1 MLGKTIS
8 HYQIT
13 GKLGEGGMGVVYKA
27 DDTKLERTVALKF
40 LADHLLRDEEAR
52 KRFQREAK
60 AAAALHHPNICPV
73 HEIAEA
79 EGETFIAM
87 AFIEGQNLDDRIAA
101 GPLPLAQALD
111 IAHQIATGLEAAHA
125 KGIVH
130 RDIKP
135 GNIIVD
141 DKGHVTVMDFGL
153 ALLTE
158 GSKLTKL
165 DTTVG
170 TVAYMSPEQAQG
182 VEVDRRTDI
191 WALGCVLFEM
201 VCGHRPFRGEYEQ
214 ALLYEIVHQEPEAL
228 TGLRS
233 GVPIELERIAGKCL
247 AKDAATRYQHADELL
262 ADLTALRRAL
272 DSGPSKTRAVTPAA
286 SQRLGPTISA
296 GPKGAAVPVAEPTA
310 KARTSAPLLAAVA
323 LVCLIAGFVAAWMTM
338 GSGSRAEAP
347 VRKFSLAF
355 DDLGPAAQISPD
367 GKRIAYI
374 TGTWPATKLWIR
386 DLDSW
391 ESRALDGTEGA
402 VRLSWSPDGN
412 WLAFVTRGAIK
423 KVQLQGGSVTP
434 VCERRSPQAAWVSWA
449 PDGNKVLFTSGFPSR
464 IYQVS
469 AAGGSPELFIEP
481 NESEAATRF
490 TDPSLLPPESGRR
503 ALLYRLGQDIV
514 VEDLDASERR
524 PLTQG
529 DNPVYVSSG
538 HILYQQGGRSG
549 AAGTGTS
556 GTLWALPFSLKEL
569 KATGEPFLIGPGEYP
584 SVSNEGTLLSS
595 LGRQPSYSLVWRDR
609 GGNRTEVIGGL
620 RGSLLYPSLSRSGRY
635 VAVPVVGAAGTH
647 IWIHDTKNATDL
659 RLTFGESGI
668 NIRPVWGPSDQVAYS
683 SLTDKAFDIFAK
695 SVDGSAP
702 ARVLLA
708 EAGAEFA
715 DDWSVDG
722 RYIIAARVA
731 RGGMDTWYLRL
742 AEDGTVEETAPYLE
756 TPYAKTAPSFS
767 PDGRFVGYASIESG
781 KFEVYVQSFPD
792 PSGKWLVSTNG
803 GSQLR
808 WSRDGKELFYVEGET
823 LISVSISLQPSFS
836 MGRRRKLFST
846 PELALTS
853 GPQRYDVSPDGKRF
867 VTLEVVEPASNE
879 IRIVENWYEEF
890 RGRED

>member
-1 MLGKTIS
+1 
-8 HYQIT
+8 
-13 GKLGEGGMGVVYKA
+13 
-27 DDTKLERTVALKF
+27 
-40 LADHLLRDEEAR
+40 
-52 KRFQREAK
+52 
-60 AAAALHHPNICPV
+60 
-73 HEIAEA
+73 
-79 EGETFIAM
+79 M

-101 GPLPLAQALD
+101 GPLPLAEALD

-191 WALGCVLFEM
+191 WAFGCVLFEM
-201 VCGHRPFRGEYEQ
+201 VCGQRPFKGEYDQ
-214 ALLYEIVHQEPEAL
+214 ALLYEIVNQEPEAL
-228 TGLRS
+228 TGLRT

-262 ADLTALRRAL
+262 ADLTALRRQL
-272 DSGPSKTRAVTPAA
+272 DSGPSKTRAVAAA
-286 SQRLGPTISA
+286 SQPLALSISA
-296 GPKGAAVPVAEPTA
+296 FSPDSPQSVAEAAADASGRQRKP
-310 KARTSAPLLAAVA
+310 APLLAAG
-323 LVCLIAGFVAAWMTM
+323 LVLGLVAGFAAAWMTM
-338 GSGSRAEAP
+338 GSGRRTEAP

-355 DDLGPAAQISPD
+355 DDLWPGAQISPD
-367 GKRIAYI
+367 GKHIAYS

-391 ESRALDGTEGA
+391 ESRAQDGTEGA
-402 VRLSWSPDGN
+402 VRLSWLPDGN
-412 WLAFVTRGAIK
+412 WLAFATPGEIK
-423 KVQLQGGSVTP
+423 KVPLQGGSVTP
-434 VCERRSPQAAWVSWA
+434 VCERFGRWAWVSWA
-449 PDGNKVLFTSGFPSR
+449 PDGNKVLFTSGIPSR

-481 NESEAATRF
+481 NESEASTSF
-490 TDPSLLPPESGRR
+490 TAASLLPPESGRR
-503 ALLYRLGQDIV
+503 ALLYGLNQDIV
-514 VEDLDASERR
+514 VEDLHTSARSV
-524 PLTQG
+524 LTQG
-529 DNPVYVSSG
+529 DKPVYVASG
-538 HILYQQGGRSG
+538 HILYQQGGQLLG
-549 AAGTGTS
+549 TGTGTS

-609 GGNRTEVIGGL
+609 SGNRTAVIGGL
-620 RGSLLYPSLSRSGRY
+620 RGSLLYPSLSRNGRY

-659 RLTFGESGI
+659 RLTFGQNGA
-668 NIRPVWGPSDQVAYS
+668 NIRPIWGPGDQVAYS
-683 SLTDKAFDIFAK
+683 SLTDKSFDIFVK
-695 SVDGSAP
+695 PLDGSAA
-702 ARVLLA
+702 ARALLA
-708 EAGAEFA
+708 EARAEVA
-715 DDWSVDG
+715 DDWSLDG
-722 RYIIAARVA
+722 RYIIAARSA
-731 RGGMDTWYLRL
+731 SGGIDTWYLRL

-756 TPYAKTAPSFS
+756 TPHMENAPSFS
-767 PDGRFVGYASIESG
+767 PDSRFVGYTSNESG

-792 PSGKWLVSTNG
+792 PSGKWLVSTDG

-808 WSRDGKELFYVEGET
+808 WSRDGKELFYVEGEA

-836 MGRRRKLFST
+836 MGRRKKLFST
-846 PELALTS
+846 PELALTT
-853 GPQRYDVSPDGKRF
+853 GPQRYDVSADGKRF
-867 VTLEVVEPASNE
+867 VTLETVEPASNE
-879 IRIVENWYEEF
+879 LRIVQNWYEEF
-890 RGRED
+890 RDRKD